1 MGRAMSSTQ
10 PGQSPCVC
18 RAEQAVPTRGRRPR
32 AHRPKEIPQPRG
44 RSPGNQSCTSS
55 AREIDDE
62 VARLKLDS
70 LGVRIDELTDQQLVY
85 RSAWEHD
92 LR

>member
-1 MGRAMSSTQ
+1 VHLKR
-10 PGQSPCVC
+10 
-18 RAEQAVPTRGRRPR
+18 
-32 AHRPKEIPQPRG
+32 
-44 RSPGNQSCTSS
+44 
-55 AREIDDE
+55 REIDDE